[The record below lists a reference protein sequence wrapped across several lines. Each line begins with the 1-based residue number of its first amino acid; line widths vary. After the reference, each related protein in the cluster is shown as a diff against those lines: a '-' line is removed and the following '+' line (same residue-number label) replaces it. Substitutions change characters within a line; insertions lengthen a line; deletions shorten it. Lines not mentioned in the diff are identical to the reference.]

1 VHLLRLTECLVCD
14 CKGVLQYAPTQA
26 VVSSINPVNPLILK
40 IPIQTKKCQFKIHH
54 LSFIIMKN
62 LPVGIQTFSEI
73 IKQDYLYI
81 DKTGLA
87 SELIKRYKYVF
98 LSRPRR
104 FGKSLFLD
112 TLKNIFEGKQE
123 FFQGLLI
130 EKQWNW
136 DIKYPVIKISFS
148 GGIHSKEDLEEDLL
162 HILKSNEERLELVCE
177 DKSKAK
183 YFFAELIKK
192 AFQKYQQ
199 KVVILIDEYD
209 KPILD
214 NIENIPEALIIRDGM
229 RDFYTK
235 IKEND
240 EYLRFTFLT
249 GVSKFSK
256 VSLFSG
262 LNNLEDISLNP
273 DYGNVCGY
281 TQHDVDTSFAP
292 YLEGV
297 DMEEVKR
304 WYNGY
309 NFLGDKVYNPY
320 DILLFIK
327 NNYVFDSYW
336 FETGTPRLLTE
347 LIKKTNYFIPD
358 FLTLKVK
365 KSTVNSFNLENLN
378 LETILFQAGYLTIK
392 RLLSTGMGVSYELG
406 FPNKEVQISFNDY
419 LLQEITT
426 VSNQEPIRYDLYNII
441 NTGDVGS
448 LEDVIKRLFASI
460 AYNNFTN
467 NYIESYEGFYASV
480 LYAYFASTGVD
491 IVAEDVSNK
500 GRIDLTL
507 KTQERTFLFEFKV
520 TDQEPLEQIKKM
532 KYYEKYDGERYLIG
546 IVFDPKA
553 RNVSKFEW
561 ERV

>member
-1 VHLLRLTECLVCD
+1 
-14 CKGVLQYAPTQA
+14 
-26 VVSSINPVNPLILK
+26 
-40 IPIQTKKCQFKIHH
+40 
-54 LSFIIMKN
+54 MKP

-81 DKTGLA
+81 DKTSLA
-87 SELIKRYKYVF
+87 NELIKRYKYVF

-123 FFQGLLI
+123 LFKDLLI
-130 EKQWNW
+130 YKQWNW
-136 DIKYPVIKISFS
+136 EVTYPVIKISFS
-148 GGIHSKEDLEEDLL
+148 GGIHSKADLEEDLI
-162 HILKSNEERLELVCE
+162 HILNANEKRLELKCE
-177 DKSKAK
+177 NRSKAK
-183 YFFAELIKK
+183 YFFAELIQQ

-199 KVVILIDEYD
+199 SVVILIDEYD

-214 NIENIPEALIIRDGM
+214 NIENIAEALIIRDGM

-235 IKEND
+235 IKESD
-240 EYLRFTFLT
+240 EYLRFVFLT

-273 DYGNVCGY
+273 DFGNICGY
-281 TQHDVDTSFAP
+281 TQNDVDTAFAP
-292 YLEGV
+292 YFEGV
-297 DMEEVKR
+297 DMEQVKR

-309 NFLGDKVYNPY
+309 NFLGDKVYNPF

-327 NNYVFDSYW
+327 NHKMFKNYW
-336 FETGTPRLLTE
+336 FETGTPKFLID
-347 LIKKTNYFIPD
+347 LIKKNQYFVPE
-358 FLTLKVK
+358 FNGLKADE
-365 KSTVNSFNLENLN
+365 SLINSFDIEKLA
-378 LETILFQAGYLTIK
+378 LETLLFQTGYLTIK
-392 RLLSTGMGVSYELG
+392 QLLLSDVGVSYELG
-406 FPNKEVQISFNDY
+406 FPNKEIQISFNNY
-419 LLQEITT
+419 ILQSITQNSQKESIRHELLAI
-426 VSNQEPIRYDLYNII
+426 VKAGDVANLEPI
-441 NTGDVGS
+441 
-448 LEDVIKRLFASI
+448 IKRLFASI

-480 LYAYFASTGVD
+480 LYAYFASLGFD
-491 IVAEDVSNK
+491 MIAEDITNK

-507 KTQERTFLFEFKV
+507 KTIDKTYIFEFKV
-520 TDQEPLEQIKKM
+520 IKQEPLEQVKKM
-532 KYYEKYDGERYLIG
+532 EYYEKYDGERYIIG
-546 IVFDPKA
+546 IVFDPKD

>member
-1 VHLLRLTECLVCD
+1 
-14 CKGVLQYAPTQA
+14 
-26 VVSSINPVNPLILK
+26 
-40 IPIQTKKCQFKIHH
+40 
-54 LSFIIMKN
+54 MKN
-62 LPVGIQTFSEI
+62 LPVGIQTFSDI
-73 IKQDYLYI
+73 IKEDYLYI
-81 DKTGLA
+81 DKTGIA
-87 SELIKRYKYVF
+87 SALIYKNKYIF

-123 FFQGLLI
+123 LFKGLLI
-130 EKQWNW
+130 EKQWDW
-136 DIKYPVIKISFS
+136 TIKYPVIKISFS

-229 RDFYTK
+229 RDFYAK

-281 TQHDVDTSFAP
+281 TQHDVDTVFAP

-297 DMEEVKR
+297 DMQEVKC

-320 DILLFIK
+320 DILLFIRNKKMFK
-327 NNYVFDSYW
+327 NYW
-336 FETGTPRLLTE
+336 FETGTPRFLIE
-347 LIKKTNYFIPD
+347 LIKKNNYFVPK
-358 FLTLKVK
+358 LNKLRVNE
-365 KSTVNSFNLENLN
+365 SLVNSFHLENLN

-392 RLLSTGMGVSYELG
+392 RLLPTGMGVSYELG

-426 VSNQEPIRYDLYNII
+426 VSDKEPIRHELLDII

-480 LYAYFASTGVD
+480 LYAYFASIGVD
-491 IVAEDVSNK
+491 IIAEDVSNK

-507 KTQERTFLFEFKV
+507 KAEGRTFLFEFKV
-520 TDQEPLEQIKKM
+520 SDQEPLEQIKKM

-546 IVFDPKA
+546 IVFDPQA

-561 ERV
+561 ERI